1 MSLGLKEVLSIDT
14 DFVSKKDKKPEGNDK
29 PDKPFSEMNDSE
41 IEIAAKALLREELQK
56 TPSLGVTEVED
67 LSKEA
72 QTIFSDIVAWMLER
86 KMRDHEG
93 AIATDNENAEW
104 RESLAELTASVVS
117 TARSF
122 EPFFQNKEHRTEYR
136 KRFLNEK
143 ISLLECYEDIVLA
156 PLKGAIQ
163 KRDIDKKEVEKLEN
177 DISENN
183 QKFETKTLE
192 LDLWNRFKKDFI
204 EEFEEFIEA
213 KVVVSPSS
221 FFKKSQDFINAKGEK
236 LKIEFDNLKTKCD
249 ILTNYKVLEDQFKKV
264 TNSPKE
270 YKETF
275 NSWKSNLGSIEDDKS
290 TDIDEKIGI
299 LSDTCTLKDRLD
311 RWNEFGKDFIQKFK
325 EAKAENESRLSL
337 FSSGNQGFI
346 ENEGKT
352 LKNKFGATSDL
363 GSNFVSK
370 ENIWTYELKQD
381 VTEYRRYTLWQISEE
396 GKQGSNDSINN
407 NAREMI
413 DEFEKIFNDEK
424 KKLFE
429 NEESLTDAKIAELK
443 RDIDDQVS
451 AKIKLYTTISN
462 IIAKKIDEQLVGE
475 EINSFK
481 KHIEDLKKQ
490 SEEDNKVLVELE
502 KELKLDQDNIT
513 SIEAIIETN
522 PAGTPW
528 KEERLPKNSGSNTI
542 YKIEYVLGGGEP
554 PIVIEEFS
562 YPIQK
567 SVRSKNSAVAKRLIL
582 LLLVQKPVE
591 DDKVL
596 EARKDVEKA
605 KKELEEAKNESNVQP
620 GQQPSEISKKT
631 EALKEVEE
639 NLDEAKVAAKEN
651 ENKLYKNAPI
661 GVEVVKQV
669 AFLGKTITRVIKTSQ
684 TSSNGRKKRAFD
696 RAADCY
702 GAIPVVLGATL
713 ASLEAGFAFN
723 KDKEREAI

>member
-41 IEIAAKALLREELQK
+41 IKKAAEVLLFGNEK
-56 TPSLGVTEVED
+56 NKILGATKVED

-163 KRDIDKKEVEKLEN
+163 KRDIDKKEVEKLAN

-183 QKFETKTLE
+183 QKLETKTLE
-192 LDLWNRFKKDFI
+192 LD
-204 EEFEEFIEA
+204 
-213 KVVVSPSS
+213 S
-221 FFKKSQDFINAKGEK
+221 
-236 LKIEFDNLKTKCD
+236 
-249 ILTNYKVLEDQFKKV
+249 
-264 TNSPKE
+264 
-270 YKETF
+270 
-275 NSWKSNLGSIEDDKS
+275 
-290 TDIDEKIGI
+290 
-299 LSDTCTLKDRLD
+299 
-311 RWNEFGKDFIQKFK
+311 
-325 EAKAENESRLSL
+325 
-337 FSSGNQGFI
+337 
-346 ENEGKT
+346 
-352 LKNKFGATSDL
+352 
-363 GSNFVSK
+363 
-370 ENIWTYELKQD
+370 
-381 VTEYRRYTLWQISEE
+381 
-396 GKQGSNDSINN
+396 
-407 NAREMI
+407 
-413 DEFEKIFNDEK
+413 
-424 KKLFE
+424 
-429 NEESLTDAKIAELK
+429 
-443 RDIDDQVS
+443 
-451 AKIKLYTTISN
+451 TISTT
-462 IIAKKIDEQLVGE
+462 IAKKIDEQLVGE

-567 SVRSKNSAVAKRLIL
+567 SVRSRNSAVAKRLIL
-582 LLLVQKPVE
+582 LLLAQKPVE

-620 GQQPSEISKKT
+620 GQQPSEISNKT
-631 EALKEVEE
+631 EALKEAEE

-684 TSSNGRKKRAFD
+684 TSSNGRKKRAFA

-713 ASLEAGFAFN
+713 ANLEAGFKFN
-723 KDKEREAI
+723 RDKQREAIE